1 MRIGWGYRITFV
13 YLLFV
18 CGILFLVLQSSRQR
32 VDLVSDE
39 YYEEEV
45 RYQQRID
52 ESRRADALSEKP
64 KLQLAENSI
73 SVLLPAEFEGR
84 QAAVK
89 AHLYCPADSRRDIIL
104 ETATDRRSLRLDWK
118 GQRRGLHILKLNWS
132 ADGVSYYSEENIFI
146 P

>member
-1 MRIGWGYRITFV
+1 MRIGWGHRITFV

-18 CGILFLVLQSSRQR
+18 SGILYLVFQSSRHR
-32 VDLVSDE
+32 VDLVSEE

-52 ESRRADALSEKP
+52 ESKRADALSEKP
-64 KLQLAENSI
+64 KLQLGEKSL
-73 SVLLPAEFEGR
+73 SVQLPAEFAGR
-84 QAAVK
+84 RSIVK
-89 AHLYCPADSRRDIIL
+89 VHLYCPADSRNDILL
-104 ETATDRRSLRLDWK
+104 ETDTDGRALRIDWK
-118 GQRRGLHILKLNWS
+118 GERRGLHILKLNWS

>member
-1 MRIGWGYRITFV
+1 M